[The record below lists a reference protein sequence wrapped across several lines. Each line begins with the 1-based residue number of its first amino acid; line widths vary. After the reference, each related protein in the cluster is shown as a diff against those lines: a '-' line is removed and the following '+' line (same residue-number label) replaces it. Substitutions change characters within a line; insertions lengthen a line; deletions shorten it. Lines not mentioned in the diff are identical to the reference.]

1 MRRAIVVVSVVTCL
15 LASPLA
21 EIASAGIVCN
31 LQEKLGVDN
40 VKDCESQP

>member
-1 MRRAIVVVSVVTCL
+1 MRRAIVVLSVVTSL

-21 EIASAGIVCN
+21 EMANAGIVCK